1 MADNA
6 GADSGRGAVGPL
18 ARLAKLKNL
27 AGAGGSGSGFDP
39 KKRLRDVLGIAR
51 KAPAPFLAL
60 LLGAM
65 GMAALAL
72 VSIASADRRV
82 AAIALAH
89 TASTLNGPVPGAI
102 GGHLG
107 GLVAARVVALGLAVA
122 FVGTA
127 MVRGARFPVPEFFD
141 RALIALVEAALV
153 VTGVGIVAAHLV
165 AAPRHVLG
173 WGLGD
178 APLLLLAAV
187 LCGVLVRLARVRA
200 RWLDRVRH
208 GLDRSFSLELLQASV
223 DRQLPLLPGQRRGD
237 AVLLSSVLVPGRP
250 PVTMA
255 LARVDYTEQPGL
267 DRRQAWYVLAGAASL
282 AGGLA
287 VSAALLVPAAA
298 PVAVTALSAPLKT
311 FAYPDAR
318 PIEQPAGAAPGNA
331 IVVPEDDA
339 LAPTPLV
346 IDVDGKVDV
355 IARGADVPLDVTVP
369 VIEISPDGSCFRDL
383 DGEIFCQKHDVHG
396 YVKVKDLIG
405 AVSFSSRGEH
415 GCAVVVGG
423 EVRCWKDDGA
433 DVLIPAHSPPAA
445 APVRDLPPA
454 KMVVVGETFACAVSL
469 DRAVRCW
476 TGQGSAATPSQG
488 IAGAEGTIALAAGTE
503 HACAVQDKGTV
514 VCWGR
519 NDLGQAGPEGTGSDT
534 ASAAVPGV
542 DGAVEL
548 ALGATHSCARLGSG
562 AVTCW
567 GFLDSGTWST
577 APRSLPLG
585 PALRILARDGA
596 VCALQ
601 TSRIVCAGD
610 RAAP

>member
-1 MADNA
+1 MANA
-6 GADSGRGAVGPL
+6 VA
-18 ARLAKLKNL
+18 AKLKSV
-27 AGAGGSGSGFDP
+27 ASGGFDL
-39 KKRLRDVLGIAR
+39 KKRLRDLLTLAR
-51 KAPAPFLAL
+51 RAPAAFVAMLAAAA
-60 LLGAM
+60 AM
-65 GMAALAL
+65 GALEV

-102 GGHLG
+102 GGHLS
-107 GLVAARVVALGLAVA
+107 GLVAVRIVALALASLVVVVAL
-122 FVGTA
+122 
-127 MVRGARFPVPEFFD
+127 VRAARFPVQEFFD
-141 RALIALVEAALV
+141 RALFALVTLALL
-153 VTGVGIVAAHLV
+153 VTGVSVVAARTI
-165 AAPRHVLG
+165 ASPRHVLD

-178 APLLLLAAV
+178 APLLLLATGICV
-187 LCGVLVRLARVRA
+187 VLVRLAAVRA

-208 GLDRSFSLELLQASV
+208 GLDGNFSLELLQASV

-237 AVLLSSVLVPGRP
+237 AVLLSSVAVPGRP

-255 LARVDYTEQPGL
+255 LARVDYTEEPGP
-267 DRRQAWYVLAGAASL
+267 DRRRALYVA
-282 AGGLA
+282 LA
-287 VSAALLVPAAA
+287 VVSVGSALAIAAALIIPESV
-298 PVAVTALSAPLKT
+298 PVAVSPLAAAIRT

-318 PIEQPAGAAPGNA
+318 PIEQPAGTGPTNA
-331 IVVPEDDA
+331 IVVPEDDS

-346 IDVDGKVDV
+346 IDADGTVDV
-355 IARGADVPLDVTVP
+355 IDRGAGVPITDRVP
-369 VIEISPDGSCFRDL
+369 VIDLSPDGACLRNL
-383 DGEIFCQKHDVHG
+383 DGEVLCQKHDVSG
-396 YVKVKDLIG
+396 YVKVKDIIG

-423 EVRCWKDDGA
+423 EVRCWKDDST
-433 DVLIPAHSPPAA
+433 DMLIPPHSPPAA

-454 KMVVVGETFACAVSL
+454 KMVAVGETFACAVTL

-476 TGQGSAATPSQG
+476 NGQGTPTSPSHAVG
-488 IAGAEGTIALAAGTE
+488 GAEGTLFVAAGTE

-519 NDLGQAGPEGTGSDT
+519 DDLGQTGPAGNGSDMLAT
-534 ASAAVPGV
+534 PVAGV

-567 GFLDSGTWST
+567 GFLDSGTWTT
-577 APRSLPLG
+577 APRSVPLD
-585 PALRILARDGA
+585 PALHLVARDGA
-596 VCALQ
+596 ICAQQ
-601 TSRIVCAGD
+601 TNRIVCAGD